1 MSTSCSC
8 VHTQLVDPES
18 EAKARAIA
26 RGARQRKPLPRGL
39 WIAAL
44 LVSVACVGGLVIAW
58 IQDRDTVAVKTLDH
72 HAPVVSS
79 GLWLGLLLGLGLGI
93 AIGSVLAVRRR

>member
-1 MSTSCSC
+1 M
-8 VHTQLVDPES
+8 DPDI
-18 EAKARAIA
+18 EAKAREIELAA
-26 RGARQRKPLPRGL
+26 RRRKPLPRGV
-39 WIAAL
+39 WITAL
-44 LVSVACVGGLVIAW
+44 VVSLACVVGLVIAW

-79 GLWLGLLLGLGLGI
+79 GLWLGLLVGLGLGI